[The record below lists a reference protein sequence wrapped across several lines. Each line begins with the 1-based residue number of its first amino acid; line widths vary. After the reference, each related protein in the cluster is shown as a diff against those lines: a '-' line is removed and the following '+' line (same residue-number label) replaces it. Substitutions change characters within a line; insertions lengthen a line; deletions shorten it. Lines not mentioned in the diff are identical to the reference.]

1 MWKAP
6 NRPSHEISQT
16 FNGGVVEIFDVQD
29 IAQAGYKPV
38 EDLSKKYTLRYEE
51 RRLGIQR
58 HYESKQAQAEVE
70 RVIRVP
76 RVKGISSQDKA
87 RTEDGRLYKIETVQ
101 TADTYPPSLDLALT
115 RLEQEAQG

>member
-6 NRPSHEISQT
+6 NRPNHEISQA
-16 FNGGVVEIFDVQD
+16 FNDGVVEIFDVQD

-38 EDLSKKYTLRYEE
+38 EDLTKKYTLRYEE